1 MNDRCRQ
8 RVAELV
14 DRYGRMVFAT
24 AYRILGRADEAED
37 ALQEVFLKLI
47 GVWDG
52 RLQTATV
59 RDWGAYLRVMAT
71 RSAISLLRV
80 RASRRFEMRQLR
92 NDIAAPSSD
101 EPAAQEKAE
110 RMQCLRR
117 ALTCLPERNATVF
130 TLRYLEEMTYEQ
142 VAHEMNLSVSQVG
155 VILHRTRNRL
165 RKLVEEALEDSS
177 VARQRVD
184 GGRLEQDR
192 ALEKARTDVRKR

>member
-1 MNDRCRQ
+1 MDDRCRE

-14 DRYGRMVFAT
+14 DRYGRMVYAT

-52 RLQTATV
+52 RLRTASV

-71 RSAISLLRV
+71 RSAINLMRA
-80 RASRRFEMRQLR
+80 RASRRFESRQLSD
-92 NDIAAPSSD
+92 NMAAPCSK
-101 EPAAQEKAE
+101 EREVQEKAE

-117 ALTCLPERNATVF
+117 ALTSLPERDAAVF
-130 TLRYLEEMTYEQ
+130 SLRYFEDLTYEQ

-155 VILHRTRNRL
+155 VVLHRTRNRL
-165 RKLVEEALEDSS
+165 RKLADEALGES
-177 VARQRVD
+177 ATGKERVD
-184 GGRLEQDR
+184 AEG
-192 ALEKARTDVRKR
+192 

>member
-1 MNDRCRQ
+1 MDDRCRE

-52 RLQTATV
+52 RLRTASV

-71 RSAISLLRV
+71 RSAINLMRA
-80 RASRRFEMRQLR
+80 RASRRFESRQLSD
-92 NDIAAPSSD
+92 NMAAPCSK

-110 RMQCLRR
+110 RMQRLRR
-117 ALTCLPERNATVF
+117 ALASLPERDAAVF
-130 TLRYLEEMTYEQ
+130 SLRYFEDLTYEQ

-165 RKLVEEALEDSS
+165 RKLANEALDES
-177 VARQRVD
+177 ATGKERVD
-184 GGRLEQDR
+184 VEGWSKTEL
-192 ALEKARTDVRKR
+192 